1 MQESREGRETATRSI
16 EHIVGRRRIKKCTQ
30 TDRQAGIIG
39 LLSPRHMP
47 INELF
52 REVRVFL
59 PNQRNQIQNPP
70 PFFFLLPSSTI
81 RAPRHLAPDRS
92 LAGSRKS
99 QTSDA

>member
-1 MQESREGRETATRSI
+1 MRESREGRETATRSI

-59 PNQRNQIQNPP
+59 PNQRNQIQKPP
-70 PFFFLLPSSTI
+70 LFFFFCLAAPSE
-81 RAPRHLAPDRS
+81 PPDTW
-92 LAGSRKS
+92 L
-99 QTSDA
+99 QTGV